1 MANIASSGSAAQ
13 IDPNSKS
20 AAWRQRD
27 RKAVSGAYSR
37 YTDLVV
43 ADGEGSYLID
53 VDGRRYLDF
62 GCGIAVTALGYR
74 HPDVSRA
81 LHAQVDSYWHTSV
94 VTQHIRLTEA
104 AEKVA
109 SICPDPLDTVFF
121 ANSGAEVVEG
131 ALKLARQATHRQGI
145 ISFTGGFHGRTF
157 GALSVTT
164 SKVHYRE
171 HYSPLLPGV
180 YTTPYPYCFR
190 NCDHAPG
197 EPCPIAMGKELER
210 LFKHVVP
217 ASEVAAMLVE
227 PIQGEGGYIVP
238 PTGFLSTLRQVCD
251 RHGIVL
257 IFDEVQTGVGHTGRW
272 LASEHEGVVPDV
284 VILAKAL
291 GSGLP
296 IAAIVARHDL
306 MDRWPSGTHGS
317 TFGGNAISCAAVI
330 ATIDVIERD
339 GLLQRAT
346 VIGDRIADRARQWQ
360 RQVGGPADVRGRGA
374 MIGLEF
380 LDSAGM
386 PDAERVD
393 EIRTACLDQGL
404 LILGCGIDDN
414 VIRLIPPLTL
424 SDQELEQGLQVLES
438 AVLQGGVRE

>member
-1 MANIASSGSAAQ
+1 MANTASSSPDSGVATDTVAES
-13 IDPNSKS
+13 
-20 AAWRQRD
+20 WRVRD
-27 RKAVSGAYSR
+27 RRAVSGAYSR
-37 YTDLVV
+37 YTDLVIQ
-43 ADGEGSYLID
+43 DGEGSFLID
-53 VDGRRYLDF
+53 VEGRRYLDF

-74 HPDVSRA
+74 HPDVTRA
-81 LHAQVDSYWHTSV
+81 IHQQVDGYWHTSV
-94 VTQHIRLTEA
+94 VTQHVRLTEA

-109 SICPDPLDTVFF
+109 SICPDPLDQVFF

-131 ALKLARQATHRQGI
+131 ALKLARQATHRPGI
-145 ISFTGGFHGRTF
+145 VAFTGGFHGRTF

-190 NCDHAPG
+190 NCGHGPD
-197 EPCPIAMGKELER
+197 EPCPVAMGAELEK

-217 ASEVAAMLVE
+217 ADEVAAILVE

-238 PTGFLSTLRQVCD
+238 PPGFLATLRQICD

-272 LASEHEGVVPDV
+272 LASDHEGVVPDV
-284 VILAKAL
+284 VTLAKAL

-296 IAAIVARHDL
+296 IGAIVARHDL
-306 MDRWPSGTHGS
+306 MNKWPAGTHGS
-317 TFGGNAISCAAVI
+317 TFGGNAIACAAAI
-330 ATIDVIERD
+330 ATIEVIQRD

-346 VIGDRIADRARQWQ
+346 EIGDKIVSRAHAWQ
-360 RQVGGPADVRGRGA
+360 QQVGGPADVRGRGA
-374 MIGLEF
+374 MVGLEF
-380 LDSAGM
+380 MDSAGL

-393 EIRTACLDQGL
+393 AIRAACLQSGL
-404 LILGCGIDDN
+404 LVLGCGIDDN

-424 SDQELEQGLQVLES
+424 SDSEVEQGLQILEQ
-438 AVLQGGVRE
+438 AVLQGGTSA

>member
-1 MANIASSGSAAQ
+1 MANTASSSPDSSGATDSVAE
-13 IDPNSKS
+13 S
-20 AAWRQRD
+20 WRARD
-27 RKAVSGAYSR
+27 RQAVSGVYSR
-37 YTDLVV
+37 YTDLVIQ
-43 ADGEGSYLID
+43 DGEGSFLID

-74 HPDVSRA
+74 HPDVTRA
-81 LHAQVDSYWHTSV
+81 IHRQVDGYWHTSV
-94 VTQHIRLTEA
+94 VTQHVRLTEA

-109 SICPDPLDTVFF
+109 SICPDPLDRVFF

-131 ALKLARQATHRQGI
+131 ALKLARQATHRPGI
-145 ISFTGGFHGRTF
+145 VAFIGGFHGRTF

-180 YTTPYPYCFR
+180 HTTPYPYCFR
-190 NCDHAPG
+190 NCGHGPD
-197 EPCPIAMGKELER
+197 EPCPVAMGAELEK

-217 ASEVAAMLVE
+217 ADEVAAILVE

-238 PTGFLSTLRQVCD
+238 PPGFLATLRQICD

-272 LASEHEGVVPDV
+272 LASDHEGVVPDV
-284 VILAKAL
+284 VTLAKAL

-296 IAAIVARHDL
+296 IGAIVARHDL
-306 MDRWPSGTHGS
+306 MDKWPAGTHGS
-317 TFGGNAISCAAVI
+317 TFGGNAIACAAAI
-330 ATIDVIERD
+330 ATIEVIQRD

-346 VIGDRIADRARQWQ
+346 EIGDKIMSRAHAWQ
-360 RQVGGPADVRGRGA
+360 QRVGGPADVRGRGA
-374 MIGLEF
+374 MVGLEF
-380 LDSAGM
+380 MDSAGL

-393 EIRTACLDQGL
+393 AIRAACLQSGL
-404 LILGCGIDDN
+404 LVLGCGIDDN

-424 SDQELEQGLQVLES
+424 SDSEVEQGLQILEQ
-438 AVLQGGVRE
+438 AVLQGGTSA

>member
-1 MANIASSGSAAQ
+1 MTNTTSTGGRVAAGQ
-13 IDPNSKS
+13 APESTR
-20 AAWRQRD
+20 WRERD
-27 RKAVSGAYSR
+27 RQSVSGAYSR
-37 YTDLVV
+37 YTGLVIK
-43 ADGEGSYLID
+43 DGEGSYLID
-53 VDGRRYLDF
+53 VDGQRFLDF

-74 HPDVSRA
+74 HPHVTEAIHR
-81 LHAQVDSYWHTSV
+81 QVDSYWHTSV
-94 VTQHIRLTEA
+94 VTQHVRLTEA

-109 SICPDPLDTVFF
+109 SICPDPLNTVFF

-145 ISFTGGFHGRTF
+145 VSFIGGFHGRTF

-171 HYSPLLPGV
+171 HYSPLLPSV

-190 NCDHAPG
+190 NCTHAPE
-197 EPCPIAMGKELER
+197 EPCPIAMGAELEK

-217 ASEVAAMLVE
+217 ADEVAAILVE

-238 PTGFLSTLRQVCD
+238 PKGFLSTLRRIAD

-257 IFDEVQTGVGHTGRW
+257 IFDEVQSGVGHTGKW

-284 VILAKAL
+284 VTLAKAL

-296 IAAIVARHDL
+296 IGAIVARHDL
-306 MDRWPSGTHGS
+306 MDKWPPGTHGT
-317 TFGGNAISCAAVI
+317 TFGGNAVSCAAAI
-330 ATIDVIERD
+330 ATIEVIERD

-346 VIGDRIADRARQWQ
+346 EIGDAITKRARGWQ
-360 RQVGGPADVRGRGA
+360 QKVGGPADVRGRGA

-380 LDSAGM
+380 MDSAGL

-393 EIRTACLDQGL
+393 AIRAACLDNGL
-404 LILGCGIDDN
+404 LILGCGLDDN

-424 SDQELEQGLQVLES
+424 SDQEVEQGLQILEQ
-438 AVLQGGVRE
+438 AVLQGGASA